1 MLNFFL
7 CAYFACCGKSDWL
20 KNVIPVFIVSCI
32 SYETR
37 KLVSSDLTRRYA
49 TVNGGASERY
59 DFNPIVTI
67 QKRDGLHLVSI
78 CLFNVDLTLPLTLP
92 CTVLRQGLLQ
102 PWRMVVWRSWR
113 GILDTTLCDKVCQW
127 LAAGRWFSPCTM
139 VSSINKTDPH
149 DIAEILLKVALNTHN
164 PNHNINISNKS
175 AYQCMSADYWA
186 DDTIGDW
193 QSTGRDI
200 DQVIIIKT

>member
-7 CAYFACCGKSDWL
+7 CAYFTCCGQSDWL

-37 KLVSSDLTRRYA
+37 KLVSSDLPRRYT

-59 DFNPIVTI
+59 YFNPIVTI
-67 QKRDGLHLVSI
+67 QKRDGLHLFSI

-102 PWRMVVWRSWR
+102 PWRMGWINHHQVHSSSKERKSKKTKSLWVRKPKDLNMMVYYGWRKSKKN
-113 GILDTTLCDKVCQW
+113 KVF
-127 LAAGRWFSPCTM
+127 GS
-139 VSSINKTDPH
+139 K
-149 DIAEILLKVALNTHN
+149 
-164 PNHNINISNKS
+164 
-175 AYQCMSADYWA
+175 
-186 DDTIGDW
+186 
-193 QSTGRDI
+193 
-200 DQVIIIKT
+200 